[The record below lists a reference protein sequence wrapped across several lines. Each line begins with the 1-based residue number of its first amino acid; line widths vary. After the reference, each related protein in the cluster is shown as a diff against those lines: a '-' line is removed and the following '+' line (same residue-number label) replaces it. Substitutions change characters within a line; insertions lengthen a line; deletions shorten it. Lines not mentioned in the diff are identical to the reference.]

1 MPYFPGGGIVLHDQQ
16 NLQLGPQ
23 ANQGPITSTGIPKSV
38 GSSPGSPAPQVNMNV
53 PGDYRTQ
60 YEKDKVKLAEDQRQ
74 LDLERQQRAFQ
85 QERQAFNN
93 PQAATPDP
101 ATPAAGSSAGGA
113 GAAAGAPGVSGPAV
127 QALERA
133 LEQSP
138 ENWEATATPSAI
150 RPGLGDR
157 LPVQRQQLF
166 SGGGAI
172 Y

>member
-1 MPYFPGGGIVLHDQQ
+1 MAYFPGGGIALHNQQ
-16 NLQLGPQ
+16 NLQLGPN
-23 ANQGPITSTGIPKSV
+23 ANQGPMTSTGIPKSV

-60 YEKDKVKLAEDQRQ
+60 YEKDKVKLEEDRRQ
-74 LDLERQQRAFQ
+74 LELERQQRAFQ
-85 QERQAFNN
+85 QERQAFNT
-93 PQAATPDP
+93 PQTATPETPPP
-101 ATPAAGSSAGGA
+101 APPVSAGG
-113 GAAAGAPGVSGPAV
+113 GGPTGAPGSTGPAI

-133 LEQSP
+133 MEQSP
-138 ENWEATATPSAI
+138 ENWEAIATPSTI

-157 LPVQRQQLF
+157 LPVQRQSLF